1 MESLYNIINEKLKI
15 TRKVTTK
22 EKRQVQ
28 NAIYKELQKN
38 NTTGRFYHDTGWQG
52 VDFVRK
58 DVETALSKLL
68 TKTAHEY
75 EFSIYAE
82 NGGYRTSKD
91 GEAKWKQYTVDIFIH
106 GAEEP
111 FMTGTLN
118 CHAAGTIE
126 DPFKTY
132 DMSFVLCV

>member
-1 MESLYNIINEKLKI
+1 MKTLYNIINEKLKI

-28 NAIYKELQKN
+28 TAIYKELEKN
-38 NTTGRFYHDTGWQG
+38 NTTGRFYHDDFWQG
-52 VDFVRK
+52 VDFIRK
-58 DVETALSKLL
+58 DVKTALSKLL
-68 TKTAHEY
+68 PKTAHEY
-75 EFSIYAE
+75 EFSIYAK
-82 NGGYRTSKD
+82 NGGYRTSND
-91 GEAKWKQYTVDIFIH
+91 DMSKWKEYIVDIFIY

>member
-1 MESLYNIINEKLKI
+1 MESLHNVINEKLKI

-28 NAIYKELQKN
+28 NAIYKELEKN
-38 NTTGRFYHDTGWQG
+38 YTTGRFYHDDSWQG

-58 DVETALSKLL
+58 DINTALSKLL

-75 EFSIYAE
+75 ECSIYAE

-91 GEAKWKQYTVDIFIH
+91 GMSKWKQYTVDIFVH

-126 DPFKTY
+126 DPFETY
-132 DMSFVLCV
+132 DMSFVLFI